1 MRNADSRRLAMT
13 GIQELE
19 AATNAAE
26 DWVDALMQRLG
37 WHDRQKVYLA
47 LVSGLH
53 GLRDSLPRDEAIY
66 LGAGLPILLRGLY
79 YEGWHPTGRPLTSRN
94 DFLDRIHDGLH
105 RDAGI
110 DPEQVARAILALLG
124 DRLPPAEAEDARAA
138 TPQSLRALWP
148 S

>member
-1 MRNADSRRLAMT
+1 MT

-66 LGAGLPILLRGLY
+66 LGADLPILLRGLY

-124 DRLPPAEAEDARAA
+124 DRLPPAEAEDTRAA

>member
-1 MRNADSRRLAMT
+1 
-13 GIQELE
+13 
-19 AATNAAE
+19 
-26 DWVDALMQRLG
+26 
-37 WHDRQKVYLA
+37 
-47 LVSGLH
+47 
-53 GLRDSLPRDEAIY
+53 LPRDEAIY

-79 YEGWHPTGRPLTSRN
+79 YEGWHPTGRRLTSRN

-124 DRLPPAEAEDARAA
+124 DRLPPAEAEDTRAA